1 MTNVPPPNPDPS
13 RLALDELIGIVIAFA
28 TIGTILGVTL
38 SRGDRGFNLNTF
50 IKPQADNQSKAESLP
65 LLVPLPTATP
75 EAKPLPL
82 PGQAQ
87 ISPSP
92 FPARVTPLPISP
104 VEPEAA
110 PEPTSSVVPE
120 TVPERQTNN
129 IPITVPIA
137 PKAEAPPTEIA
148 PKAEVSPVTTPATPA
163 PTVKFT
169 DVPQDLWARPYIEAL
184 ATRGIIKGFPDGT
197 FKPGGS
203 ITRAEFAALLQKAF
217 EQKPKATAAKFKDV
231 SSNFWAL
238 PAIQES
244 VKTGFLQGYPKN
256 VFRPNQAIPK
266 AQVLVA
272 LANGLG
278 VTPANASPEV
288 LKTYQ
293 DANQIPDYA
302 QAPISAATKAGFVV
316 NYPNPKILN
325 PRRNASRAEV
335 AAMVYQAMAQAGKVE
350 AIPSQYVAK
359 P

>member
-38 SRGDRGFNLNTF
+38 SRGDNGFDPSTF
-50 IKPQADNQSKAESLP
+50 LKPDADNQTTRERP
-65 LLVPLPTATP
+65 QLLVPLPTETSQARRLPRPAT
-75 EAKPLPL
+75 
-82 PGQAQ
+82 

-92 FPARVTPLPISP
+92 SPARVTPLPVSP
-104 VEPEAA
+104 
-110 PEPTSSVVPE
+110 VVPE
-120 TVPERQTNN
+120 AIPESTLPVVPEAVPERETSN
-129 IPITVPIA
+129 IPVTVPVA
-137 PKAEAPPTEIA
+137 PQAEVPPATID
-148 PKAEVSPVTTPATPA
+148 PQAEVSPVTTPATPA

-169 DVPQDLWARPYIEAL
+169 DVPQNLWARPYIEAL
-184 ATRGIIKGFPDGT
+184 ATRGIVSGYPDDT

-217 EQKPKATAAKFKDV
+217 EQKPKATAANFKDV
-231 SSNFWAL
+231 SSKFWAL

-244 VKTGFLQGYPKN
+244 VNTGFLRGYPNN
-256 VFRPNQAIPK
+256 VFRPNQPISK

-278 VTPANASPEV
+278 LTPANASPDV

-293 DANQIPDYA
+293 DASQIPDYA
-302 QAPISAATKAGFVV
+302 KAPISAATKAGLVA

-325 PRRNASRAEV
+325 PTQNASRAEV

-350 AIPSQYVAK
+350 AIPSQYVVK

>member
-50 IKPQADNQSKAESLP
+50 LKPQADNQSKAEPSP
-65 LLVPLPTATP
+65 LLVPLPTATS
-75 EAKPLPL
+75 EAKPLSL
-82 PGQAQ
+82 PGQVQ

-92 FPARVTPLPISP
+92 FPARVTPLPVSP
-104 VEPEAA
+104 
-110 PEPTSSVVPE
+110 VVPE
-120 TVPERQTNN
+120 AVPERQRSN
-129 IPITVPIA
+129 IPVMVPIA
-137 PKAEAPPTEIA
+137 PKAEVPPEKIA
-148 PKAEVSPVTTPATPA
+148 PKAEVSPVTTPTTPA
-163 PTVKFT
+163 PTIKFT

-238 PAIQES
+238 PAIQTS
-244 VKTGFLQGYPKN
+244 VKSGFLQGYPKN
-256 VFRPNQAIPK
+256 VFRPNQAISK

-278 VTPANASPEV
+278 VTPANASPQV

-316 NYPNPKILN
+316 NYPNAKILN